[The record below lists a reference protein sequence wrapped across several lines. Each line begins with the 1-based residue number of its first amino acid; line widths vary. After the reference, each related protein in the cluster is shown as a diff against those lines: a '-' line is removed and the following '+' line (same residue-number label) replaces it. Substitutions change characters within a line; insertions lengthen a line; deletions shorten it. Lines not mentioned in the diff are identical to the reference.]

1 MKRRDITPAEQQLAD
16 YYNAQSPRKQREL
29 DHKLKLVQARLM
41 ASPQALFHLFPGLAN
56 KSLKPKDPNAL

>member
-1 MKRRDITPAEQQLAD
+1 MSDDPRVKRIQTIAD
-16 YYNAQSPRKQREL
+16 YYNAQPRKKQKEL
-29 DHKLKLVQARLM
+29 DAKLKLAQAKAM

>member
-1 MKRRDITPAEQQLAD
+1 MAEENPRIKQIAD
-16 YYNAQSPRKQREL
+16 YYNAQTPKKQREM
-29 DHKLKLVQARLM
+29 DRKLKLAQARLM